1 MANETTMGFSWA
13 DFSKTC
19 FKRQYRWKFSISNI
33 IGEEINALPASK
45 SGRPSFEFKEIQ
57 AEHITETIFF
67 PGKVSWKPI
76 SISLFDV
83 RKEKHPILEWVKKM
97 YNSENGEFRP
107 SLEGFKIEQAFLTLY
122 DGVGKEIEKWV
133 MENIWCQVIE
143 MGELDYS
150 SNDVVYCNLTLRY
163 DRAYLVSPSSS
174 DPCNSNAAAN
184 P

>member
-1 MANETTMGFSWA
+1 MGFSWA
-13 DFSKTC
+13 DFGASC

-33 IGEEINALPASK
+33 IGEEINALPASR

-67 PGKVSWKPI
+67 PGKVSFRPI
-76 SISLFDV
+76 NISLFDI
-83 RKEKHPILEWVKKM
+83 RKDNHPILEWVKKM
-97 YNSENGEFRP
+97 YNPQTGSLKP

-122 DGVGKEIEKWV
+122 DGVGKEIEKWTI
-133 MENIWCQVIE
+133 ENIWAQVVD

-163 DRAYLVSPSSS
+163 DRAYLISPSSS
-174 DPCNSNAAAN
+174 EPCQAERRAF
-184 P
+184 